1 MSVDPPSQPAEHM
14 SFAAAIKRAEAQR
27 QHIRSLTA
35 QLDQAHRERD
45 LAEQQVRSL
54 TRELQA
60 ARRELA
66 ELRSLAPHP
75 KGN

>member
-1 MSVDPPSQPAEHM
+1 MNKQRRPAVE
-14 SFAAAIKRAEAQR
+14 SDYVKAIKHVQTLKGDVRVLR
-27 QHIRSLTA
+27 VK
-35 QLDQAHRERD
+35 LDQAHRERD
-45 LAEQQVRSL
+45 LAEQQARSL

-66 ELRSLAPHP
+66 ELRSLVPHP

>member
-1 MSVDPPSQPAEHM
+1 MNKQRRPAVE
-14 SFAAAIKRAEAQR
+14 SDYAKAIKHVQTLKG
-27 QHIRSLTA
+27 QNSSLTA
-35 QLDQAHRERD
+35 QLEAARRERD
-45 LAEQQVRSL
+45 VAERAARSL
-54 TRELQA
+54 THELQA